1 MSTTQTF
8 VVIRPSEKTVA
19 LVTLKLEGMVQEPR
33 EGRNPVRARAN

>member
-33 EGRNPVRARAN
+33 EG